1 MDKIIFKKLDGT
13 SEQYKKIYE
22 WCSNPFVYKYFE
34 QRKLSYP
41 EILDKYKKRLR
52 KNAHTK
58 TFIINYNEIDIG
70 IVQYSRV
77 LMEDI
82 KRFKLYEYD
91 NCYQLDIFIGEKDYL
106 HKGIGKI
113 VLEEIINYLKDTMG
127 INYFVAFIEKE
138 NVGSLKC
145 FNKVGFVLYKEFK
158 QNNSLNVKTDYCLYL
173 KK

>member
-1 MDKIIFKKLDGT
+1 MDKIIFKKLDG
-13 SEQYKKIYE
+13 SSLQYEEIYG
-22 WCSNPFVYKYFE
+22 WCSNSFVYKYFE

-41 EILDKYKKRLR
+41 EIRDKYKKRLR

-77 LMEDI
+77 LMDDI
-82 KRFKLYEYD
+82 RRFKLYEYD
-91 NCYQLDIFIGEKDYL
+91 NCYQLDIFIGNKDYL
-106 HKGIGKI
+106 HKGIGKM
-113 VLEEIINYLKDTMG
+113 VLEEIINYLKENMG

-145 FNKVGFVLYKEFK
+145 FSKVGFVLYKEFK